1 MKFTEPHLG
10 DIVRAALLAQNKT
23 QRELANWLGVS
34 HASLTRSLSQ
44 ANFRTG
50 RIRQFSEFLGI
61 DLFRH
66 LLSEESRQKLREHTD
81 LVKSRNEM
89 SPLQEKIRTKE
100 EELKAL
106 GKEKVALKE
115 KVASL
120 ELELLKTRMEVE
132 KEQAQVALLKEL
144 FTNKQ

>member
-1 MKFTEPHLG
+1 
-10 DIVRAALLAQNKT
+10 
-23 QRELANWLGVS
+23 
-34 HASLTRSLSQ
+34 
-44 ANFRTG
+44 
-50 RIRQFSEFLGI
+50 
-61 DLFRH
+61 
-66 LLSEESRQKLREHTD
+66 
-81 LVKSRNEM
+81 M

-144 FTNKQ
+144 FTNKP